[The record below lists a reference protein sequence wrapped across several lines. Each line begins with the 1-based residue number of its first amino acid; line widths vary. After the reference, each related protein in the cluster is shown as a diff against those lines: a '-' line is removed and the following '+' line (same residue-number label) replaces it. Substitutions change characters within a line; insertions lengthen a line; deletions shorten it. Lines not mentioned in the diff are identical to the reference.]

1 MESCNDARAAADK
14 LPAQAARFRR
24 ETSPSWLSR
33 PASRCRISIGAKE
46 QALLTKLSYD
56 FSRLGVEGVCAWLGR
71 VNPSTK
77 SGVPDENEFNTDL
90 QWRPKWNFLNGF
102 SVRFRYIRVHQ
113 YQGPKDNQ
121 DDFRLIINYDFP

>member
-1 MESCNDARAAADK
+1 MALA
-14 LPAQAARFRR
+14 
-24 ETSPSWLSR
+24 PSVQVQDFNR
-33 PASRCRISIGAKE
+33 AKE

-56 FSRLGVEGVCAWLGR
+56 FSRLGVEGVCLPLFVHGWGR

>member
-1 MESCNDARAAADK
+1 MHG
-14 LPAQAARFRR
+14 
-24 ETSPSWLSR
+24 W
-33 PASRCRISIGAKE
+33 
-46 QALLTKLSYD
+46 
-56 FSRLGVEGVCAWLGR
+56 GR

>member
-1 MESCNDARAAADK
+1 MALA
-14 LPAQAARFRR
+14 
-24 ETSPSWLSR
+24 PSVQVQDFNR
-33 PASRCRISIGAKE
+33 AKE

-90 QWRPKWNFLNGF
+90 QWHPKWNFLNGF

-113 YQGPKDNQ
+113 
-121 DDFRLIINYDFP
+121 